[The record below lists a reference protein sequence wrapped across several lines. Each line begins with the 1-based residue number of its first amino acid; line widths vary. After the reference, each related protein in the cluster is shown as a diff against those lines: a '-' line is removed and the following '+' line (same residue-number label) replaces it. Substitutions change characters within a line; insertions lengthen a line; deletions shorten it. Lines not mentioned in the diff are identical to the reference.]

1 LHQRLSKVRGRPVV
15 GFTSRCSTICPAGRR
30 CSAPPPPRGV
40 PVHHRPRPDVSRRAL
55 LGSTGALMTTAAL
68 TAPSAANAAPRL
80 RPAGPVPTEPQTTT
94 LEPVIEGPAAMTAA
108 VRGSAYL
115 DGLIHIASR
124 HTVSPGVVRLG
135 SFDPFSGEQAG
146 IRDLDIEAG
155 AGNTSLTADD
165 RYVYI
170 GPAGSAFVWRFDPQ
184 TDEVEQFAEV
194 GGEN

>member
-1 LHQRLSKVRGRPVV
+1 
-15 GFTSRCSTICPAGRR
+15 
-30 CSAPPPPRGV
+30 
-40 PVHHRPRPDVSRRAL
+40 
-55 LGSTGALMTTAAL
+55 MTTAAL

-146 IRDLDIEAG
+146 IRDLAIEAG
-155 AGNTSLTADD
+155 AGNTSPAGRPRPDGTSAHDARGRDRGPGRDD
-165 RYVYI
+165 RR
-170 GPAGSAFVWRFDPQ
+170 SAWQRLPGRAHPHRFPSHGL
-184 TDEVEQFAEV
+184 AR
-194 GGEN
+194 GGAPGVVRPFQR